1 MTGAPNQPPPP
12 TISVPK
18 SKAEKANLRGAP
30 IPSHD
35 AASAPEGLSQVYDA
49 LVKKAEEALRWYETS
64 QRAKKRGARV
74 TRGAAIFL
82 GALAAITPSIIAV
95 LPEHLGDFAV
105 VKLSPIATA
114 IGVLAG
120 TLILLDKLYGFS
132 SSWMR
137 FAVTYQEIQA
147 NLEVFKLEWRRRLFE
162 LSQGHEPMPEQVSAL
177 LDFLTAFLRSVND
190 SVRAETRDWVVEF
203 KGVLADIDKTL
214 ESQRAAALPSQS
226 GKGALRIELKAVDA
240 LDEGRWSL
248 QLENRKEVVKEGQA
262 TAVLTSLDPG
272 IYKLRISGLRKG
284 KVVAAEH
291 PVVVKAGEIAQLHV
305 EELG

>member
-1 MTGAPNQPPPP
+1 MTGAPNQLSPPA
-12 TISVPK
+12 TLVPVG
-18 SKAEKANLRGAP
+18 KANLRGAP

-49 LVKKAEEALRWYETS
+49 LVNKAEEALRWYETS
-64 QRAKKRGARV
+64 QRAKKRGARI

-82 GALAAITPSIIAV
+82 GALAAITPTLIAV
-95 LPEHLGDFAV
+95 LPERLGDFAV

-114 IGVLAG
+114 IGVVAG
-120 TLILLDKLYGFS
+120 TLILLDKFYGFS

-147 NLEVFKLEWRRRLFE
+147 HLEVFKLEWRRRLFE
-162 LSQGHEPMPEQVSAL
+162 LSCGQAPTPEQVSAL
-177 LDFLTAFLRSVND
+177 FDFLTAFLRSVND

-214 ESQRAAALPSQS
+214 ESQRAAAALPPQN
-226 GKGALRIELKAVDA
+226 GKGAVHVELDAVES

-248 QLENRKEVVKEGQA
+248 QLENRKEVVKEGQS
-262 TAVLTSLDPG
+262 TAVVTSLDPG
-272 IYKLRISGLRKG
+272 IYKLRVSGVRKG

-291 PVVVKAGEIAQLHV
+291 PVVIKASEIAQLRV
-305 EELG
+305 DKLG